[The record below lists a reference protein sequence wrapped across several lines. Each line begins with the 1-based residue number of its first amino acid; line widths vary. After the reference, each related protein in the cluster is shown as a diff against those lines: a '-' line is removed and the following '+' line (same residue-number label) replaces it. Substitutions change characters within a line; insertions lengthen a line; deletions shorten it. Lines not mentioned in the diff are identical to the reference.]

1 MREEQEDMGERRTMP
16 VEGGLDH
23 SIALLKEGYHFIL
36 NRRDRYDTNVF
47 KTKLLAQDAICLSG
61 KESATLFYDTNYFR
75 RSDAAPKRLKK
86 TLFGQGGVQGL
97 DGEEHRHRKAMFMS
111 LMTKDALEEI
121 SNITKKQ
128 WKQAAKNWESEKEII
143 LYEEAKQVMTKVA
156 CAWTGVPLPE
166 RDLAKRAEQLADMFE
181 SAAAIGPKHWKG
193 RKARASAEK
202 WIEDLIENV
211 RNEQLAV
218 SPDRALY
225 TFSWHKDLEG
235 NLLDKK
241 TVAVEL
247 LNLLRPI
254 VAIAVYVCLTGLAI
268 HQFPNVVAKLESGKD
283 KDHQWFIQEVRRF
296 YPFFPFA
303 AARVKKDFTW
313 NGFSFEEGTLTLLDL
328 YGTNHD
334 PKIWENPYSFQPER
348 FHEWK
353 GSPFDFIPQGG
364 GEFDLGHRC
373 AGEWITLDIMKV
385 SLKFLIHQIDYEVPK
400 QDLSLSMVKMPSLPE
415 SKLVI
420 KNIKCV

>member
-1 MREEQEDMGERRTMP
+1 MGERRTMP

-202 WIEDLIENV
+202 WLEDLIENV
-211 RNEQLAV
+211 LMNNLPFHLIV
-218 SPDRALY
+218 HY
-225 TFSWHKDLEG
+225 THSHGIKILREIYLTKK
-235 NLLDKK
+235 LL
-241 TVAVEL
+241 
-247 LNLLRPI
+247 
-254 VAIAVYVCLTGLAI
+254 
-268 HQFPNVVAKLESGKD
+268 Q
-283 KDHQWFIQEVRRF
+283 
-296 YPFFPFA
+296 
-303 AARVKKDFTW
+303 
-313 NGFSFEEGTLTLLDL
+313 
-328 YGTNHD
+328 
-334 PKIWENPYSFQPER
+334 
-348 FHEWK
+348 
-353 GSPFDFIPQGG
+353 
-364 GEFDLGHRC
+364 
-373 AGEWITLDIMKV
+373 
-385 SLKFLIHQIDYEVPK
+385 
-400 QDLSLSMVKMPSLPE
+400 
-415 SKLVI
+415 
-420 KNIKCV
+420 

>member
-1 MREEQEDMGERRTMP
+1 MGERRAMP

-23 SIALLKEGYHFIL
+23 TIALLHEGYHFIL
-36 NRRDRYDTNVF
+36 NRRDQYESNVF
-47 KTKLLAQDAICLSG
+47 KTKLLAQDAICLTG
-61 KESATLFYDTNYFR
+61 KESATLFYDDTYFR

-97 DGEEHRHRKAMFMS
+97 DGEAHRHRKAMFMS
-111 LMTKDALEEI
+111 LMTKDALVEI
-121 SNITKKQ
+121 SNITKRE
-128 WKQAAKNWESEKEII
+128 WEEAAKGWESEKEII
-143 LYEEAKQVMTKVA
+143 LYEEAKRVMTKVA
-156 CAWTGVPLPE
+156 CEWTGVPLPE
-166 RDLAKRAEQLADMFE
+166 IDVVKRADQLGDMFE

-193 RKARASAEK
+193 RKARVNAEK
-202 WIEDLIENV
+202 WLEDLIDNV
-211 RNEQLAV
+211 RNEQLDV
-218 SPDRALY
+218 SHDRALY
-225 TFSWHKDLEG
+225 AFSWHKDHDG
-235 NLLDKK
+235 QLLDKQ

-268 HQFPNVVAKLESGKD
+268 HQFPNEVAKVESKKD
-283 KDHQWFIQEVRRF
+283 ENYQWFIQEVRRF

-303 AARVKKDFTW
+303 AARVNKDFTW
-313 NGFSFEEGTLTLLDL
+313 NGFSFIEGTLTLLDL

-334 PKIWENPYSFQPER
+334 PVVWKDPNSFQPER
-348 FHEWK
+348 FQTWQ

-385 SLKFLIHQIDYEVPK
+385 SLKFLVHQITYQVPK

-415 SKLVI
+415 SKMI
-420 KNIKCV
+420 MQNIKRA